1 MFTNIT
7 QSDRALRGLL
17 RVVAGLLL
25 MFGAGSAVAA
35 QSMAVHDSSATWNL
49 GEGQVIEMGETAIL
63 PYGTLLTGY
72 TIETTAE
79 STDSPFINK
88 GTLRVTLT
96 AYTPKKDS
104 HGQKAGIWYVRGK
117 WSLSDIDAPPVT
129 NTRFTPGVIDGLLQV
144 ELPFNPALS
153 QGDWS
158 ASLRLPQV
166 TMEPVSAKD
175 GRQPMRGNGTLILD
189 DKLGG
194 VMTLDLKLWPRI

>member
-1 MFTNIT
+1 MLTNTT
-7 QSDRALRGLL
+7 QPNRTLRGLL

-25 MFGAGSAVAA
+25 VLGVGTVSA
-35 QSMAVHDSSATWNL
+35 QSMTVRDSSATWNL
-49 GEGQVIEMGETAIL
+49 DQGQVLEMGETAIL

-72 TIETTAE
+72 TIEARAE
-79 STDSPFINK
+79 STDSPFISK

-104 HGQKAGIWYVRGK
+104 HGQKVGIWYVRGK
-117 WSLSDIDAPPVT
+117 WTLSDIDAPPVT
-129 NTRFTPGVIDGLLQV
+129 NTRFTPGVIGGLLQV
-144 ELPFNPALS
+144 ELPFNPAAS